1 MQKKKNLKLFYLGFF
16 TLGFIIPIFDPLY
29 PYFSKNFNVGFDKI
43 GLVFFTGSLTAI
55 ISMIIAGRL
64 SDKVSFRKMFLW
76 SFVISFV
83 GFAVFSIFHN
93 FIGLIVTV
101 IIVNVGLNI
110 FWPAAYANIYHDYN
124 DNYSTMLVKL
134 ERFYCLATVLGP
146 LLISL
151 LLYLNLS
158 PRFIFIFLLLMF
170 IFIFFKFYK
179 GYRFRISNISEHIN
193 TNEAHNEKIINYDQD
208 QENLS
213 RDSKQLKNKKVKL
226 YKKLHNF
233 FTPTVIVVNVSL
245 ALFAGVNTGTS
256 AWLTTYFTS
265 FNIPVSFSSI
275 FVAIYWFSAFIGL
288 QILSKIM
295 HKLSEEKILFY
306 GGILSLVSLVC
317 FSFIDLIYL
326 KILFLMLVGISVAG
340 IYPLC
345 GAITIRE
352 NPRSAG
358 TSSGFSIAM
367 GLVGGLIVSPVM
379 GFVAQYLSKSYVP
392 YVLIILSLL
401 GTIMSAI
408 LFKININKNKS
419 CIKM

>member
-55 ISMIIAGRL
+55 ISMVIAGRL
-64 SDKVSFRKMFLW
+64 SDKVSHRKMFLW
-76 SFVISFV
+76 SFIISFL

-101 IIVNVGLNI
+101 VIVNVGLNI

-179 GYRFRISNISEHIN
+179 GYKFRASNISAHVN
-193 TNEAHNEKIINYDQD
+193 ANEVHNEKINISYEED
-208 QENLS
+208 QEKLS
-213 RDSKQLKNKKVKL
+213 NNNEQLKNKKVKL

-233 FTPTVIVVNVSL
+233 FTPTVIVVNISL

-295 HKLSEEKILFY
+295 HKLNEEKILFF
-306 GGILSLVSLVC
+306 GGILSLVSLIG
-317 FSFIDLIYL
+317 FSFVNLIYL
-326 KILFLMLVGISVAG
+326 KIIFLMLVGISVSG

-345 GAITIRE
+345 GAITMRE
-352 NPRSAG
+352 NPRSVG

-392 YVLIILSLL
+392 YVLIILSVL

-408 LFKININKNKS
+408 LFKISININKKLY
-419 CIKM
+419 

>member
-1 MQKKKNLKLFYLGFF
+1 MQKKKNLKLFYLSFF

-29 PYFSKNFNVGFDKI
+29 PYFAQTFNIGFDKI
-43 GLVFFTGSLTAI
+43 GLLFFAGSLTAI
-55 ISMIIAGRL
+55 ITMVTAGRL
-64 SDKVSFRKMFLW
+64 SDKISSRKMFLW
-76 SFVISFV
+76 SFVISFA

-101 IIVNVGLNI
+101 LIVNVGLNL
-110 FWPAAYANIYHDYN
+110 FWPAAYAKIFHDYR

-151 LLYLNLS
+151 LLYLRLS
-158 PRFIFIFLLLMF
+158 PRFVFILLLLMF
-170 IFIFFKFYK
+170 IFIFFKFYR
-179 GYRFRISNISEHIN
+179 GYQTGISDNVNHIDAGMQESEEVII
-193 TNEAHNEKIINYDQD
+193 TDQQKRPEGGKKSEPKREK
-208 QENLS
+208 LF
-213 RDSKQLKNKKVKL
+213 KKI
-226 YKKLHNF
+226 HRF
-233 FTPTVIVVNVSL
+233 FTPTVIFVNLAL
-245 ALFAGVNTGTS
+245 ALFAGVNMGTS

-265 FNIPVSFSSI
+265 FDIPVSFSSI

-288 QILSKIM
+288 QILTKIM
-295 HKLSEEKILFY
+295 HKLKEEKILFF
-306 GGILSLVSLVC
+306 GGIISLVSLIG
-317 FSFIDLIYL
+317 FSFVNQIYL
-326 KILFLMLVGISVAG
+326 KIMFIMFVGIAVSG

-345 GAITIRE
+345 GSITIRE
-352 NPRSAG
+352 NPKSAG

-379 GFVAQYLSKSYVP
+379 GFVAQYLSTSYVP

-408 LFKININKNKS
+408 LLRIIFKKELKAS
-419 CIKM
+419 